1 MRARGSAG
9 VGASAATRRHLRSYP
24 LWFYL
29 IPLAIFTMFLV
40 VPTIASFYFSFTR
53 WDLFTSEWIGLRNY
67 QMFLSEPSLL
77 SSARNTIVFAFV
89 TTTLKVVLGFALALV
104 LTSGII
110 ARGYLRSV
118 IFFPVLVSTIGVGLT
133 FSVLMDPERGII
145 NRALGAIGVDG
156 PGWLTDPSL
165 ALLSVAA
172 VDVWRGVGFATVIF
186 IAGIVSIPREYYEA
200 AKIDGATGLQVIT
213 QIIIPLAKPATIT
226 VIILALTGGLR
237 SFDLIWAMTGGGP
250 GFASDVLA
258 SAVYKQYQAG
268 FYGLSTAGS
277 VVLFLLVMVIVLPL
291 NWWLNRGDDDAR

>member
-1 MRARGSAG
+1 MS
-9 VGASAATRRHLRSYP
+9 RSYP
-24 LWFYL
+24 FWFY
-29 IPLAIFTMFLV
+29 IVPLAIFAAFSV

-53 WDLFTSEWIGLRNY
+53 WDLFTAEWIGLRNY
-67 QMFLSEPSLL
+67 EMFLSEPSLVQ
-77 SSARNTIVFAFV
+77 STVNTIFFAFS
-89 TTTLKVVLGFALALV
+89 TMILKVVLGFALALL
-104 LTSGII
+104 LTSQII
-110 ARGYLRSV
+110 ARGYIRSV

-133 FSVLMDPERGII
+133 FSVLMDPSKGLI
-145 NRALGAIGVDG
+145 NNVLAGVGVDG
-156 PGWLTDPSL
+156 PGWLTDPNI
-165 ALLSVAA
+165 ALLSVAL

-186 IAGIVSIPREYYEA
+186 IAGMVSIPAEYYEA
-200 AKIDGATGLQVIT
+200 AKMDGAGWWQIT
-213 QIIIPLAKPATIT
+213 RNIVIPLAKPATVT

-277 VVLFLLVMVIVLPL
+277 VVLFLLVMLIVLPL

>member
-1 MRARGSAG
+1 MRSQGVNRAARPG
-9 VGASAATRRHLRSYP
+9 VSNRNRHSYP
-24 LWFYL
+24 LWF
-29 IPLAIFTMFLV
+29 FV
-40 VPTIASFYFSFTR
+40 VPLVIFALFLLVPTVASFYFSFTR
-53 WDLFTSEWIGLRNY
+53 WDLFTAEWIGLRNY

-77 SSARNTIVFAFV
+77 SSAWNTVVFAFV
-89 TTTLKVVLGFALALV
+89 TTGLKVVLGFLFALAL
-104 LTSGII
+104 TSRII

-133 FSVLMDPERGII
+133 FSVLMEPERGVI
-145 NRALGAIGVDG
+145 NVALQLLGVAG
-156 PGWLTDPSL
+156 PGWLTDPSIVL
-165 ALLSVAA
+165 FSVAL

-200 AKIDGATGLQVIT
+200 ARIDGASGLQLIT
-213 QIIIPLAKPATIT
+213 NIVVPLIKPATVT

-277 VVLFLLVMVIVLPL
+277 VVLFVLVMIIVLPL
-291 NWWLNRGDDDAR
+291 NRWLNKGDDDAN